1 MQSVEEARTVA
12 ALGVD
17 HVGVTPS
24 DRGLPGEVDQA
35 LAAEICRSIRGAATS
50 VALSVET
57 DLAAIED
64 MVKTVQ
70 PDIVHLCAPAGAL
83 MPEGVHGLRQRIA
96 ATRIMQ
102 AIAVTGL
109 EAIDIAR
116 SYAPHVDYLILD
128 SVDPNIDGIGAAGTV
143 HDWTVS
149 RAIVDVVAVPVIL
162 AGGLSPENVAASI
175 AAVRPWGVDSLTHT
189 NRKLAEGGFRKD
201 LALIERFV
209 RRARGAVPSDG

>member
-1 MQSVEEARTVA
+1 MQSVEEARIVA

-35 LAAEICRSIRGAATS
+35 LAAEICRSMEGAAVS

-57 DLAAIED
+57 ELAAIED

-70 PDIVHLCAPAGAL
+70 PDIVHLCAPTGAL
-83 MPEGVHGLRQRIA
+83 TPVDVHGLRQRIA
-96 ATRIMQ
+96 NTRIMQ
-102 AIAVTGL
+102 AIAVTGW
-109 EAIDIAR
+109 EAIHVAR

-128 SVDPNIDGIGAAGTV
+128 SVDPNIAGIGAAGTV

-149 RAIVDVVAVPVIL
+149 RAIVDAVAVPVIL
-162 AGGLSPENVAASI
+162 AGGLSPDNVTASI
-175 AAVRPWGVDSLTHT
+175 AAVHPWGVDSLTHT

-201 LALIERFV
+201 LDLIERFV
-209 RRARGAVPSDG
+209 RRARGAVPSDE